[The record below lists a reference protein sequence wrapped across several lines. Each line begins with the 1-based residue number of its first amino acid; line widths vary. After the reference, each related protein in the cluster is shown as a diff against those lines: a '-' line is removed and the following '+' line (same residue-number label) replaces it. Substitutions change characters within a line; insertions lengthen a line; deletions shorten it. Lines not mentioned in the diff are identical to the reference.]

1 MKGDLIP
8 VQVLSVQLIANAMPG
23 LCRAYGFPDTVRS
36 IGLISTECDD
46 ATYIALDEATKAAN
60 VRVVYGRSLYAGAAN
75 ASTKLAGEVIGILGG
90 ANPSEVRSGLR
101 ATEET
106 LRSIGFRTANDEG
119 DIVYLAHSI
128 ARTGSY
134 LSELAHIPLGQPL
147 AYLIAPP
154 VEATVGLDAALKASD
169 VELKELFAPPSET
182 NFAGGLLTGSQSAC
196 RAACDAFAE
205 AVCAV
210 AANPIYTGGSY
221 GI

>member
-23 LCRAYGFPDTVRS
+23 LCRAYGFPDAVRS
-36 IGLISTECDD
+36 IGLISTDCDD

-101 ATEET
+101 AAEET

>member
-8 VQVLSVQLIANAMPG
+8 VRVLSVQLIANAMPG
-23 LCRAYGFPDTVRS
+23 LCRAYGFPDPVRS
-36 IGLISTECDD
+36 IGLISTDCDD

-60 VRVVYGRSLYAGAAN
+60 VQVVYGRSLYAGAAN
-75 ASTKLAGEVIGILGG
+75 ASTRLAGEVIGILGG
-90 ANPSEVRSGLR
+90 SNPSEVRSGLQ
-101 ATEET
+101 AAVE
-106 LRSIGFRTANDEG
+106 LLQSIGFRAANDEG

-134 LSELAHIPLGQPL
+134 LSKLAHISIGQPL

-205 AVCAV
+205 AVRAV